1 MSTTVLWSASAMVIG
16 SVPLAWWSLFT
27 DRTAGHRARRN
38 LPGYDPTMRESEL
51 DRSALE
57 RMVQPVTRNV
67 GARLMRYTPIGWADR
82 RKVLLAKAGMSGRFT
97 VEQILGAKL
106 LLPVVVAV
114 FLGLQLINNSQ
125 PRLLLLTLSCVIVG
139 FFVPDMLLRARA
151 DRRAE
156 AITQA
161 LPDVL
166 DQITISVEAGLG
178 FEAALGRISTAQN
191 HPLGEEFLRMLQ
203 DVRFGATRADALR
216 TMAERSQVD
225 DLKSVVLTLRQADS
239 LGAPLAGTL
248 RNVAAEVREK
258 RRFRAETRA
267 QRLPTLM
274 MFPLGLCIMPALFI
288 MVLGPAFLNAR

>member
-1 MSTTVLWSASAMVIG
+1 MVVG

-27 DRTAGHRARRN
+27 DRTASHRARQN
-38 LPGYDPTMRESEL
+38 LPGYGPTMRES
-51 DRSALE
+51 DLE
-57 RMVQPVTRNV
+57 RGAVERVVMPVTRSV
-67 GARLMRYTPIGWADR
+67 GARLMRFTPIGWADR
-82 RKVLLAKAGMSGRFT
+82 RKVLLAKAGLSGRFS

-106 LLPVVVAV
+106 LLPVVVAAS
-114 FLGLQLINNSQ
+114 LGMQLIGNNQ
-125 PRLLLLTLSCVIVG
+125 PRLLLLALSCVIVG
-139 FFVPDMLLRARA
+139 FFVPDMLIKARA

-178 FEAALGRISTAQN
+178 FEAALGRISTARD
-191 HPLGEEFLRMLQ
+191 HPLAEELLRMLQ
-203 DVRFGATRADALR
+203 DVRLGSTRADALR
-216 TMAERSQVD
+216 ALAERSQVD
-225 DLKSVVLTLRQADS
+225 DLKSVVLSLRQADS

-248 RNVAAEVREK
+248 RIVAAEVREK

-274 MFPLGLCIMPALFI
+274 MFPLGLCILPALFI
-288 MVLGPAFLNAR
+288 MVLGPAFLSAR